1 LDSWF
6 YPKDAKTDPGGGGGA
21 VVNWTSMSSVF
32 PSGMAAFQRSIGL
45 PMVMHNRQ
53 WSMQSDYVNHWT
65 DIPWYSG
72 PHFAIPKDPEAFF
85 RRFFSQQVGWGLTMY
100 EQDWMCTQVRYD
112 AKLGCRTHLVLV
124 LLLGDIG
131 TFQVLTNFGFRFVH
145 LPILWFGSMM
155 ERTR

>member
-21 VVNWTSMSSVF
+21 VVNWTSMPSVF

-72 PHFAIPKDPEAFF
+72 PHFAIPQDPETFF

-112 AKLGCRTHLVLV
+112 AKLGCFLFCSFEALAHSKYLQILA
-124 LLLGDIG
+124 
-131 TFQVLTNFGFRFVH
+131 FGLDTCRFS
-145 LPILWFGSMM
+145 GSSMM
-155 ERTR
+155 EQTR